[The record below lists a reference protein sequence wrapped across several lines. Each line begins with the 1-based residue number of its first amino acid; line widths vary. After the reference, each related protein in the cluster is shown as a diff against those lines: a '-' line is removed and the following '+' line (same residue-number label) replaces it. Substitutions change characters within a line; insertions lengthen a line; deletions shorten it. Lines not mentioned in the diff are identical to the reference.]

1 MTNYSYFAI
10 PLAKSV
16 NHGLGSLS
24 YIGSKLW
31 DSIPYHMKDSNE
43 FKHVKFKHLKL
54 ENLICVLMQALQNL
68 FTKYWIFVVS

>member
-1 MTNYSYFAI
+1 MD
-10 PLAKSV
+10 
-16 NHGLGSLS
+16 LGRFLVFSTVYYRCLKNE
-24 YIGSKLW
+24 KLW